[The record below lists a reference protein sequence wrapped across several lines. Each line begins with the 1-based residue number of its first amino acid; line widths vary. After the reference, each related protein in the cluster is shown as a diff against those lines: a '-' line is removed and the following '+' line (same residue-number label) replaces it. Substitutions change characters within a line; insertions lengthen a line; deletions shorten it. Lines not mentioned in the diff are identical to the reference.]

1 MSVLL
6 SRLHPDAQRI
16 DGKGGDGGRDVQ
28 IVSQQEAQI
37 NEAFEL
43 KSFTGRMNQHRR
55 RQVSNSLKRAAT
67 LEPALWTLVVP
78 IDPTPAEVEW
88 FRKLGTGYRFP
99 IKWRGK
105 TWLDEKMS
113 AFPDI
118 RRYYVEGAKDE
129 VFRFLLQLHKEQA
142 KVTDLHDAAV
152 RLRTLYEHL
161 NEIDPQYRY
170 EMSTVTAGANSWPSD
185 VVFSVKL
192 GDVRFD
198 AYPKYLRAV
207 NDRPVSIRFT
217 LALEPEDRMIRDAL
231 GYGLDVSIPQR
242 VISGV
247 TIDAPA
253 GLGGSFTEA
262 ELNLSP
268 TNTRLDQAVT
278 VPVDIMDGSKLIAS
292 CPVHFTERTAGTEG
306 FILTGADSTGW
317 LETRLTVNVADNE
330 IQAELRLNPKPAMP
344 TALVPLFRW
353 LDALHPPRHFKMRW
367 DDGFELL
374 GEVESSLL
382 TDGSLRKVVECLA
395 YLQDRTCFYWEMPSS
410 IDNEEAREIVSTAA
424 LMKGETIDLR
434 WKYFNMSLHQ
444 WGQGLKELESGGSQQ
459 VIAEGEISLKL
470 QGGEI
475 PIGRVRTH
483 LLSARLADPESVRR
497 DLESG
502 AVPRLRLVPGD
513 SDKAQQVLVP

>member
-1 MSVLL
+1 MPIRWDDLEPRKYEDMVSVLL
-6 SRLHPDAQRI
+6 SRLHPDAQHI

-43 KSFTGRMNQHRR
+43 KSFTGRMNKHRR

-67 LEPALWTLVVP
+67 LEPARWTLVVP
-78 IDPTPAEVEW
+78 IDPTPAELDW

-129 VFRFLLQLHKEQA
+129 VFRLLLQLHKEQA

-152 RLRTLYEHL
+152 RFRTLYEHL

-170 EMSTVTAGANSWPSD
+170 EMSTVTAGVDSWPSD

-198 AYPKYLRAV
+198 AYPKYLGAA

-231 GYGLDVSIPQR
+231 GYGLDVSIPKR

-268 TNTRLDQAVT
+268 TNTRLDQPVT

-292 CPVHFTERTAGTEG
+292 CPVHFTERTAGT
-306 FILTGADSTGW
+306 
-317 LETRLTVNVADNE
+317 
-330 IQAELRLNPKPAMP
+330 
-344 TALVPLFRW
+344 
-353 LDALHPPRHFKMRW
+353 
-367 DDGFELL
+367 
-374 GEVESSLL
+374 
-382 TDGSLRKVVECLA
+382 
-395 YLQDRTCFYWEMPSS
+395 
-410 IDNEEAREIVSTAA
+410 
-424 LMKGETIDLR
+424 
-434 WKYFNMSLHQ
+434 
-444 WGQGLKELESGGSQQ
+444 
-459 VIAEGEISLKL
+459 
-470 QGGEI
+470 
-475 PIGRVRTH
+475 
-483 LLSARLADPESVRR
+483 
-497 DLESG
+497 
-502 AVPRLRLVPGD
+502 
-513 SDKAQQVLVP
+513 